1 MTKDYYSI
9 LELNPMSTKAEIQK
23 NYFSIA
29 KIVHPEVVGDIPD
42 NHRRLKDVNEA
53 YSILSDSQKRREYDE
68 SIKSERSSPETDS
81 ASIERNKKTAAVAFR
96 KAREAIRKE
105 AYQQAAVLLAS
116 AIRHDFSVAAYHS
129 WYGYSLAI
137 SNSGFLKAREECKKA
152 VQMDPY
158 NPEFTVNLGVV
169 YFYSGLNKQALT
181 HFMDALK
188 WDPDNKTAK
197 IYIYKIKQ
205 GEKRDQKPIER
216 VINFFKINCG

>member
-9 LELNPMSTKAEIQK
+9 LELDPMSTKAEIQK

-29 KIVHPEVVGDIPD
+29 KVIHPDVVGDIPD
-42 NHRRLKDVNEA
+42 NHTRLKDVNEA
-53 YSILSDSQKRREYDE
+53 YSVLSDSQKRREYDE
-68 SIKSERSSPETDS
+68 SIKSGREADS
-81 ASIERNKKTAAVAFR
+81 ACIEKNKKTAAVAFK
-96 KAREAIRKE
+96 KAKEAIRKK
-105 AYQQAAVLLAS
+105 AYEQAVVLLDS
-116 AIRHDFSVAAYHS
+116 AIRHDSSVAAYHS

-152 VQMDPY
+152 VQMDSY

-188 WDPDNKTAK
+188 RDPENKIAK
-197 IYIYKIKQ
+197 KYIYKIKQ
-205 GEKRDQKPIER
+205 GERRDQKPIDR
-216 VINFFKINCG
+216 IINFFKSNRR